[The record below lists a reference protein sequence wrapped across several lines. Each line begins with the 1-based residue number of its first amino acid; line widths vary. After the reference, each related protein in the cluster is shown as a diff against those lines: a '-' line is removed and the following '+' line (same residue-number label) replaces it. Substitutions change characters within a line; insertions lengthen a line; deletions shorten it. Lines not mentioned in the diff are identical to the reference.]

1 MNIREILYLP
11 SSEQRKVL
19 LIDIKN
25 IQQRN
30 KEIAIIERNEQKENQ
45 KSRDNRCPKC
55 MAHQD
60 EIVDRIMSVEGKG
73 NMSGNLFKTSGFI
86 LIDTE
91 AVNHCTVCSH
101 EWKKFKTKAITE
113 LGIIKVILNYLSDI
127 IRNPKKNAKCS
138 WKHEAI
144 EIFKD
149 CHAEAIYTIQ
159 RKYKKSIR
167 YHLSKRQLRKNYES
181 IFINKKNKSS

>member
-1 MNIREILYLP
+1 MSIRKILYIL
-11 SSEQRKVL
+11 SSEQTKVL
-19 LIDIKN
+19 LSDIERIK
-25 IQQRN
+25 QRN
-30 KEIAIIERNEQKENQ
+30 NEIAIIERHEQKENQ

-60 EIVDRIMSVEGKG
+60 KIVDRIMSVVGKG
-73 NMSGNLFKTSGFI
+73 NINGNLFKTSGFI
-86 LIDTE
+86 LINTE

-101 EWKKFKTKAITE
+101 EWKKFKTKAVTE
-113 LGIIKVILNYLSDI
+113 LATIKVILNYLSDI

-149 CHAEAIYTIQ
+149 CHAEAIYSIQ
-159 RKYKKSIR
+159 SKHKKSIR
-167 YHLSKRQLRKNYES
+167 YHLSKRQLRKNYKS
-181 IFINKKNKSS
+181 IFIKK